1 MSASP
6 TSKPLAGRVALVT
19 GVSRRQGIGAGLTR
33 RLLAD
38 GASVLASGWEPHDAE
53 MTWGADSGGASALLE
68 DLGGVGPSLHYQV
81 ADLERPEAAAE
92 LVDATIDR
100 FGKIDIVIANH
111 ARSSTQAFSDVTARE
126 LDRCWAVNA
135 RSCVLLT
142 KQLAERRESGPG
154 GRVIYFS
161 SGQHIAPMPNE
172 IAYAI
177 SKGALHQMTATLA
190 DAVIDRGITVNC
202 INPGPIDTGYATGI
216 THEQI
221 ANMFPAGRWGM
232 PEDVAK
238 LVAWLV
244 SDEAAWITG
253 QVHDHEGGFR
263 RWWRG

>member
-1 MSASP
+1 MTAQ
-6 TSKPLAGRVALVT
+6 PLAGRVALVT
-19 GVSRRQGIGAGLTR
+19 GVSRRQGIAAGLTR

-53 MTWGADSGGASALLE
+53 MSWGADPGGIAAVLE
-68 DLGGVGPSLHYQV
+68 DLGGVGPRLDHRS

-92 LVDATIDR
+92 LVDATIER
-100 FGKIDIVIANH
+100 FGTIDIVVAGH
-111 ARSSTQAFSDVTARE
+111 ARSSRQGFADVTAEE
-126 LDRCWAVNA
+126 LDRCWAINA

-142 KQLAERRESGPG
+142 KRLAECREPGPG
-154 GRVIYFS
+154 GRVITFT
-161 SGQHIAPMPNE
+161 SGQHIGPMPDE

-190 DAVIDRGITVNC
+190 DAVVDRGITVNC
-202 INPGPIDTGYATGI
+202 INPGPIDTGYATGVV
-216 THEQI
+216 HERI
-221 ANMFPAGRWGM
+221 AKMFPAQRWGQ

-244 SDEAAWITG
+244 SDEAAWVTG

-263 RWWRG
+263 RWARVRAGE